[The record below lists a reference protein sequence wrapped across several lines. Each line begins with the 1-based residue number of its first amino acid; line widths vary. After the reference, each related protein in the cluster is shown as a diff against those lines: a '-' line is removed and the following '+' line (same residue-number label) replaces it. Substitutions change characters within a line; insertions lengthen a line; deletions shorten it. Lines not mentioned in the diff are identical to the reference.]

1 MSQPAFVGIDV
12 SKDTLEVHILPSDEH
27 FQVTYDQEGI
37 NQIIQKLQALPL
49 QVVIMEATGGYEK
62 PLAAELCAA
71 NLDKIWIANPRNVRD
86 FARATNQLAKTDAI
100 DAQILA
106 FFAQTF
112 KLEPQV
118 LPDQAQEQLKSLVRR
133 RQQLIKIHGAENN
146 RLQQTRNSQVVS
158 SLNRIIKVLQ
168 QEIDQLDLQ
177 IKQTIKKNPAW
188 YAKAKS
194 LIKIKGVG
202 DKTAFSLLAFLPELG
217 ALNRRKIAA
226 LAGLAP
232 INRDSGKFRGQR
244 MIAGGRADVRKALYM
259 SALSASKHN
268 PIIRNF
274 YQKLL
279 NQGKPK
285 KLALTA
291 CMRKHLIILNA
302 VLKNYQNNFC
312 LNS

>member
-1 MSQPAFVGIDV
+1 MSQPAFAGIDV
-12 SKDTLEVHILPSDEH
+12 SKDTLEVHILPSGEH
-27 FQVTYDQEGI
+27 FQVAYDQEGI

-62 PLAAELCAA
+62 PLSAELCAA

-86 FARATNQLAKTDAI
+86 FARATGQLAKTDAI
-100 DAQILA
+100 DAKILA

-112 KLEPQV
+112 KLKPQV
-118 LPDQAQEQLKSLVRR
+118 LPDQAQEHLKSLVRR
-133 RQQLIKIHGAENN
+133 RQQLIKAHGAEKN
-146 RLQQTRNSQVVS
+146 RLQQTDDQQVIS
-158 SLNRIIKVLQ
+158 SLKRIIKVLQ
-168 QEIDQLDLQ
+168 KEIDNLDLQ
-177 IKQTIKKNPAW
+177 INQTIKQNPTW

-194 LIKIKGVG
+194 LKNIKGVG
-202 DKTAFSLLAFLPELG
+202 DKTAFSLLASLPELG
-217 ALNRRKIAA
+217 SLNRRKIAS

-244 MIAGGRADVRKALYM
+244 MISGGRADVRKALYM

-268 PIIRNF
+268 PVIRNF
-274 YQKLL
+274 YKKLL